1 MSKERKV
8 LRVVIADDH
17 VIVREGL
24 RLILET
30 DPEIELVGDAS
41 DGASVVRLVGEV
53 QPDVVLMDL
62 RMPGLDGLQAMEQI
76 HAQWPQI
83 AIVILTIY
91 NEDTLMLR
99 GLQAGACGYLL
110 KDTSR
115 ETLLDAIHTAARG
128 ETLLQP
134 EILSRL
140 LAQTASA
147 RQIPSLSARGS
158 AEAIHFT
165 EREREVLRRV
175 ARGERSK
182 EIAVHLGITE
192 RTVKTYLS
200 SIYLK
205 LGVDSRA
212 SAVAK
217 AMGSGLLSALEE
229 ERGE

>member
-30 DPEIELVGDAS
+30 DQEIELVGDAS

-217 AMGSGLLSALEE
+217 AMGSGLLSALDEE
-229 ERGE
+229 KGE